1 MQKRVKEEKVRER
14 LIKILGFLSSGT
26 VIVEGK
32 HDKKALEELGV
43 DSIVY
48 TSVEKG
54 NMVPDYKKTVYMAMD
69 LDKGGEQKSIKLI
82 SKLLSEY
89 KGYTIN
95 SELPR
100 SMLKMLNARS
110 VEQICGPAKELIEVV

>member
-1 MQKRVKEEKVRER
+1 MQKRAKEERARER
-14 LIKILGFLSSGT
+14 LVKILGSLANGT

-43 DSIVY
+43 DSVVY
-48 TSVEKG
+48 TSIEKG
-54 NMVPDYKKTVYMAMD
+54 NLVPDYKKTVYLAMD
-69 LDKGGEQKSIKLI
+69 LDKGGEEKATKLI

-95 SELPR
+95 VDLPR